1 LHYAIWKGHKIIA
14 QLLISK
20 GADVNA
26 KIQLGQTKG
35 STPLDMAIDESQN
48 RRPPPQTRRQDGWR
62 IESWRK
68 MKLLITTIAAVVLVG

>member
-26 KIQLGQTKG
+26 KIQLGPTKG
-35 STPLDMAIDESQN
+35 STPLDMAIDEPQN
-48 RRPPPQTRRQDGWR
+48 QGPPPERILHLHIYTISNSLFDGFD
-62 IESWRK
+62 IS
-68 MKLLITTIAAVVLVG
+68 